1 MSWSEWLVRHFA
13 FPLHEAVRKRDTLR
27 QMRAFER
34 WLAAPEH
41 TDTQRSRLAAQLR
54 FAAALPFY
62 AARFARYGVDPHGSN
77 PAAELAKLPV
87 LTKADIRAGAAG
99 MLNPRVRG
107 GLVPAITGGT
117 TGQTLRFYTDQI
129 RAAETM
135 GARLC
140 LHQRLDV
147 RPGDRRA
154 YVWGSPIEV
163 RVARVKRWR
172 DRLLNELVLNC
183 FELGPAQMD
192 AHLARLRRYQPRLMY
207 GFSSA
212 LALLARHGAQRYR
225 PGDFPALRAVVAT
238 GEPLTLDQ
246 RTQIGATFGAPVIA
260 EYGARE
266 SGLIGYECPHK
277 ALHVLTRNVYLEVLV
292 AGRPTPPGVVGEIV
306 CTPLNAW
313 AQPLL
318 RYGQGDLGA
327 LASPAEA
334 AACPCGWRLP
344 ILRLESGRTNG
355 FIALP
360 GGRLCSGVI
369 ASYICRD
376 QPGVLQYRMHQ
387 RTVDDFDISIVP
399 GAGFGLAT
407 RQTIEE
413 RCRRLCGPQ
422 VRVHWR
428 VVDQIPAQA
437 SGKRS
442 DFVSDVASDYTR
454 FEVVQPSA
462 VLAAAGLG
470 AERG

>member
-1 MSWSEWLVRHFA
+1 LATPE
-13 FPLHEAVRKRDTLR
+13 
-27 QMRAFER
+27 RA
-34 WLAAPEH
+34 A
-41 TDTQRSRLAAQLR
+41 DTQRTRLSAQLQ
-54 FAAALPFY
+54 FAATLPFY
-62 AARFARYGVDPHGSN
+62 AERFTRYGVDPDGSD

-87 LTKADIRAGAAG
+87 LTKADIRANTPR

-117 TGQTLRFYTDQI
+117 TGQTLRFYSDQI

-135 GARLC
+135 GTRLC
-140 LHQRLDV
+140 LQQRLGV

-154 YVWGSPIEV
+154 YVWGSPIEL

-192 AHLARLRRYQPRLMY
+192 AHLTRLRRYQPRLMY

-212 LALLARHGAQRYR
+212 LALLARHGAQGYGPR
-225 PGDFPALRAVVAT
+225 DFPALKAVVAT
-238 GEPLTLDQ
+238 GEPLTPDQ
-246 RTQIGATFGAPVIA
+246 RAQIGATFGAPVIA

-266 SGLIGYECPHK
+266 SGLIGYECPHG
-277 ALHVLTRNVYLEVLV
+277 ALHVLTRNVHLEVLV
-292 AGRPTPPGVVGEIV
+292 EGRPVPAGALGDIV

-318 RYGQGDLGA
+318 RYGQGDVGA
-327 LASPAEA
+327 LLPSDA
-334 AACPCGWRLP
+334 AATCPCGWKLP
-344 ILRLESGRTNG
+344 VLRLESGRTNG

-376 QPGVLQYRMHQ
+376 QPGVVQYRMHQ
-387 RTVDDFDISIVP
+387 RTLDDFDIWIVP
-399 GAGFGLAT
+399 GTGFGPPTL
-407 RQTIEE
+407 QTIVE
-413 RCRRLCGPQ
+413 RCRRLFGLQ

-428 VVDQIPAQA
+428 LVDEIPAQA

-442 DFVSDVASDYTR
+442 DFLSDVASDYTR
-454 FEVVQPSA
+454 FEVVQPGA
-462 VLAAAGLG
+462 MLAAAGI
-470 AERG
+470 ER